1 MKADIDASSIE
12 RKNDIKHKI
21 ETGGYLTLVDVVL
34 DKGIGAIL
42 QKFTRT
48 KAKISYWTS
57 SLVLFC
63 VTMIIGIV
71 ISGLSGEFSTIN
83 QTTIYLTIWLGGI
96 GFLWI
101 ICSKIGYKLLLNCL
115 GKGVIDSIALSKD
128 LDDIQKKL
136 IAFSNIKLQII
147 LSIFLGLAALAW
159 PFIWNKIG
167 KPFPG
172 IGPMAVLVLVWLQTG
187 PGVYLFILYFG
198 LVAGL
203 NRYQFAIQML
213 DARSSEV
220 IESLS
225 AMFNGILLI
234 GSVILASFTIGLAF
248 FQLLGTQLYIIWVL
262 GGLGFLLLIFFNNQY
277 ILAGIIKKHKQ
288 KILREIQVKIHSLEI
303 NGNIADKET
312 LESVNRLLDYYDRIE
327 RMPNSALQIGEV
339 FRLIQ
344 ALLLPIIT
352 AILSGIQLVKDVFSK

>member
-1 MKADIDASSIE
+1 MKTDIDASFVE

-48 KAKISYWTS
+48 KAKIPYWTS
-57 SLVLFC
+57 SLVVFC
-63 VTMIIGIV
+63 ITLIVGFV
-71 ISGLSGEFSTIN
+71 ISGLRGEFSILN
-83 QTTIYLTIWLGGI
+83 QTTIYSTIWVGGM
-96 GFLWI
+96 GFLWV
-101 ICSKIGYKLLLNCL
+101 ICSKIGYNLLLNGL
-115 GKGVIDSIALSKD
+115 GKGVIDSIASNTD

-136 IAFSNIKLQII
+136 IAFSNIKLQIL

-159 PFIWNKIG
+159 PFIWSKIG
-167 KPFPG
+167 NPFPG
-172 IGPMAVLVLVWLQTG
+172 TGPTVVLILVWLQTG

-203 NRYQFAIQML
+203 NRYQFVIQML

-220 IESLS
+220 IEYLS

-234 GSVILASFTIGLAF
+234 GSAIVASFTIGLAF
-248 FQLLGTQLYIIWVL
+248 LQMLGTQFYIVWVL
-262 GGLGFLLLIFFNNQY
+262 GGLGILLIMFFNNQY
-277 ILAGIIKKHKQ
+277 VLASIIKKHKQ
-288 KILREIQVKIHSLEI
+288 KTLRKIQAKIHSLEI

-312 LESVNRLLDYYDRIE
+312 IESANRLLDYYDRIE
-327 RMPNSALQIGEV
+327 RMPNSALQIGEI

-352 AILSGIQLVKDVFSK
+352 AILSGIQLVKDIFSK